1 MTGQSDGFHW
11 PMTFFWSRGWHA
23 KRVRSGKTFE
33 NMRITIRSQ
42 FEKDDLQ
49 DHSQFFSR
57 SKWFRSVFVHVFSC
71 HNGKEN
77 ANHLISQQICFE
89 KMFQPSLLAPVPR
102 ISGESW
108 ALWPLI
114 PAFQQLAMRL
124 RLDGR
129 FEAAWWIM
137 VKLLELRTTELWKNM
152 EKVPKSCYLAA
163 RKSFSHMM
171 YVWLEVFSIM
181 MKTILYEDPIM
192 ILLLHSCYYWLY
204 WLRLSGISDVIKLLL
219 RRNVNRNE
227 PALFSAKATS
237 FSCKVCLLWC
247 PAYTGS
253 SLFEMYFLW
262 VLWTKQNITNPKI
275 SNWRR
280 WGWEFQESLEI
291 FRRADAVVRHSLLQK
306 RTAIQGR
313 FKRGFWE
320 NGF

>member
-1 MTGQSDGFHW
+1 
-11 PMTFFWSRGWHA
+11 
-23 KRVRSGKTFE
+23 
-33 NMRITIRSQ
+33 
-42 FEKDDLQ
+42 
-49 DHSQFFSR
+49 
-57 SKWFRSVFVHVFSC
+57 
-71 HNGKEN
+71 
-77 ANHLISQQICFE
+77 
-89 KMFQPSLLAPVPR
+89 MFQPSLLAPVPR

-253 SLFEMYFLW
+253 SLFEMYFL
-262 VLWTKQNITNPKI
+262 
-275 SNWRR
+275 
-280 WGWEFQESLEI
+280 
-291 FRRADAVVRHSLLQK
+291 
-306 RTAIQGR
+306 
-313 FKRGFWE
+313 
-320 NGF
+320 